1 MTADCRL
8 DTNVLV
14 YAAMGRYSAP
24 AKYKRA
30 RAVVAETDFAVSGQ
44 VLQEFFVTVT
54 RKSDK
59 PLSYDKATEWLEDLR
74 DRQCVQINFDLVKRG
89 AEIAQ
94 RFQTSYWDGAVI
106 AAAERIGAPVVYS
119 EDLNH
124 GQSYGSVRVVNPFR
138 TI

>member
-1 MTADCRL
+1 MTVDCLL

-24 AKYKRA
+24 AKHKRA
-30 RAVVAETDFAVSGQ
+30 RAIMAETDFAVSGQ
-44 VLQEFFVTVT
+44 ILQEFFVTIT

-59 PLSYDKATEWLEDLR
+59 PLSYDKAMEWLEDLR
-74 DRQCVQINFDLVKRG
+74 DRPCAAIDLGLVKRG

-94 RFQTSYWDGAVI
+94 RYQTSYWDGAVL
-106 AAAERIGAPVVYS
+106 AAAEQFGASLVYS

-138 TI
+138 TS

>member
-1 MTADCRL
+1 MTADCLL

-14 YAAMGRYSAP
+14 YAAMGRTSAP
-24 AKYKRA
+24 HKYKRA
-30 RAVVAETDFAVSGQ
+30 RSVIAVTDFAVSGQ
-44 VLQEFFVTVT
+44 VLQEFSVTVT

-59 PLSYDKATEWLEDLR
+59 PLSYEKAMEWLDDVR
-74 DRQCVQINFDLVKRG
+74 DRPCVQIDLDLVKRG

-94 RFQTSYWDGAVI
+94 RFQISYWDGAVL
-106 AAAERIGAPVVYS
+106 AAAEQIGATIVYS

-124 GQSYGSVRVVNPFR
+124 GQLYGSVRVVNPFR